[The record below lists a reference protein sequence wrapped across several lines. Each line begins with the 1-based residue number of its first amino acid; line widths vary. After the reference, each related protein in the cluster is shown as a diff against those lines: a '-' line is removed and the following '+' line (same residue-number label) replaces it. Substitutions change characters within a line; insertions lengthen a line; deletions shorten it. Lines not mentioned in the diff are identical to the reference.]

1 MQLKLKAPNMEL
13 MIDVMRTRQILI
25 NLIQNAFKASKNN
38 QEVKVIVSKPK
49 PIPDSSKVMLL
60 IKVVDFGHGIDH
72 KDRKNL
78 FKPFF

>member
-1 MQLKLKAPNMEL
+1 

-38 QEVKVIVSKPK
+38 QEVEVIVDKET
-49 PIPDSSKVMLL
+49 IPDSSKVMLL
-60 IKVVDFGHGIDH
+60 IKVVDYGHGIDH
-72 KDRKNL
+72 KDRENL

>member
-1 MQLKLKAPNMEL
+1 MEL

-25 NLIQNAFKASKNN
+25 NLIQNAFKASNHN
-38 QEVKVIVSKPK
+38 QKVRVIVMKE

-60 IKVVDFGHGIDH
+60 IKVVDYGHGIDH
-72 KDRKNL
+72 KDRENL